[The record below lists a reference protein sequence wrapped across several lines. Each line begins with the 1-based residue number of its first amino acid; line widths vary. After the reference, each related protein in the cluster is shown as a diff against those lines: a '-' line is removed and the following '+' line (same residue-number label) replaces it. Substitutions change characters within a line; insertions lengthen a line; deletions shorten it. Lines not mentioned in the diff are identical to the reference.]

1 MKRESASVTVLVA
14 NRGAIATRIIR
25 TLKKMGLRSVAIY
38 SEADVGSLH
47 VAQADEVVCVGPA
60 PAAQSYLNVEAI
72 LAAAKSTGAT
82 FIHPGYGFLAEN
94 AKNPPLILPAMKSFT
109 TTGHV
114 QNTQISKDQRS
125 YLKTEKIFG
134 FVRTC
139 KRHSVFKKGKESA
152 KMNKCDEWITLSNIS
167 TIRHGSCKKLKS
179 TFIISIQ

>member
-1 MKRESASVTVLVA
+1 MSLNFCVYLEVEWPVFWRTSTHSSRLNFPSLSVS
-14 NRGAIATRIIR
+14 ATR
-25 TLKKMGLRSVAIY
+25 KAS
-38 SEADVGSLH
+38 S
-47 VAQADEVVCVGPA
+47 
-60 PAAQSYLNVEAI
+60 
-72 LAAAKSTGAT
+72 KSTVR
-82 FIHPGYGFLAEN
+82 FFSLDFLACK

-179 TFIISIQ
+179 TFIISIQWGLKA